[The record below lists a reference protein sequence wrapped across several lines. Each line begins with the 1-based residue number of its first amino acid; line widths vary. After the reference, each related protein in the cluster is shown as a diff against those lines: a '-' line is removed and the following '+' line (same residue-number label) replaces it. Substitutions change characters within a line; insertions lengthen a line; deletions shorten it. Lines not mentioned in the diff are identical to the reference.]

1 MEQQLTHTYVTKLW
15 GSERWMVNNEL
26 YCAKILTLYQDTMC
40 SIHYHKIKNET
51 FVLQHGEILLQF
63 FDNLDEIVSRE
74 YHMRPGDTI
83 QIPPLTAHRFIGL
96 QPMSEILEISTQHFD
111 EDSYRIKNA
120 GYLVNGKY
128 SETRL

>member
-1 MEQQLTHTYVTKLW
+1 MGLCLRNKMETKLEHTYVTKLW

-26 YCAKILTLYQDTMC
+26 YCGKILELYKDKMC

-51 FVLQHGEILLQF
+51 FVLQFGEIKLQI

-74 YHMRPGDTI
+74 YHMLPGDTI
-83 QIPPLTAHRFIGL
+83 QIPPMTAHRFIGINTI
-96 QPMSEILEISTQHFD
+96 SSILEISTQHFE

-120 GYLVNGKY
+120 GNYK
-128 SETRL
+128 